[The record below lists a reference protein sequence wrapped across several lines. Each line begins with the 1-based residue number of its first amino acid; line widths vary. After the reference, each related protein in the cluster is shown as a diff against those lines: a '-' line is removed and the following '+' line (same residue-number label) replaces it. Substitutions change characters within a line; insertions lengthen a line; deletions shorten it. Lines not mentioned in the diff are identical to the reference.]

1 MDISLFLAQAFG
13 LFLLIGG
20 AGMLLHPHATQ
31 ELMRN
36 LSTDRIA
43 VFFGGFIT
51 LLIGAPL
58 IVLHNIWDGTWEVL
72 VTVLVWITFLK
83 GVMRILVPDVIVG
96 WSTLIV
102 RRPNV
107 LRGALAL
114 TTIIGAYLCYVG
126 FLM

>member
-20 AGMLLHPHATQ
+20 AGMLLHPRATQ
-31 ELMRN
+31 DLVRT
-36 LSTDRIA
+36 LSTDRTT

-58 IVLHNIWDGTWEVL
+58 VAVHNIWEGTWEVL
-72 VTVLVWITFLK
+72 VTLLVWVTFLK
-83 GVMRILVPDVIVG
+83 GVMRILLPDVIVG
-96 WSTLIV
+96 WSTLIA

-114 TTIIGAYLCYVG
+114 TTLIGAYLCYVG